1 VSARAVGDA
10 VKVEALAAG
19 GVWRVVLSAPKANL
33 LDERMIVALTGV
45 FEEAERATGLKAIL
59 IEGEG
64 PNFSFGASVEEHLPG
79 RVERMLPRFHRMFRA
94 MFDCQVFCIA
104 AVRGRCLGGG
114 LELASFCHRVVA
126 APDAVLGQPEIV
138 LGVFAPVASVM
149 LAERVG
155 RTRAEELCLT
165 GRPVA
170 AAEALAWGLVDEVAD
185 DPRAA
190 ALAWIEQHLAP
201 KSGSSLKY
209 AIWAIREP
217 FRRSI
222 EEELDRVE
230 KIYLEGLMATKDAG
244 EGLRAFLEKR
254 EPRWS
259 DA

>member
-1 VSARAVGDA
+1 VSERAVGEPLL
-10 VKVEALAAG
+10 VEELAGG

-33 LDERMIVALTGV
+33 LDERMIQALTGV
-45 FEEAERATGLKAIL
+45 FEEAERAKGLKAIV

-79 RVERMLPRFHRMFRA
+79 KVERMLPRFHRMFRA
-94 MFDCQVFCIA
+94 MFDCQVFCVA

-114 LELASFCHRVVA
+114 LELASFCQRVVA

-155 RTRAEELCLT
+155 RARAEELCLT
-165 GRPVA
+165 GRTVE
-170 AAEALAWGLVDEVAD
+170 AAEALAWGLVDEIAG

-190 ALAWIEQHLAP
+190 ALAWIEKHLAP
-201 KSGSSLKY
+201 KSGSSLKF
-209 AIWAIREP
+209 AVWAVREP
-217 FRRSI
+217 FRRNV